1 MLNTWVAGLLP
12 LFVLSDHYIWS
23 GGCLYMRKID
33 VTPSTTD
40 ETVKKKKKKPN
51 ESVTTGQNLI
61 VTECPSMI
69 DNLI

>member
-1 MLNTWVAGLLP
+1 
-12 LFVLSDHYIWS
+12 
-23 GGCLYMRKID
+23 MRKID

-40 ETVKKKKKKPN
+40 EMVKKKKTKQTN

-61 VTECPSMI
+61 VTGCPSMI

>member
-1 MLNTWVAGLLP
+1 
-12 LFVLSDHYIWS
+12 
-23 GGCLYMRKID
+23 MRKID

-40 ETVKKKKKKPN
+40 EMVKKKKPN

-61 VTECPSMI
+61 VTGCPSMI

>member
-1 MLNTWVAGLLP
+1 
-12 LFVLSDHYIWS
+12 
-23 GGCLYMRKID
+23 MRKID

-40 ETVKKKKKKPN
+40 EMVKKKKEKPN

-61 VTECPSMI
+61 VTGCPSMI

>member
-1 MLNTWVAGLLP
+1 MLNTWVAGILP

-40 ETVKKKKKKPN
+40 EMVKKKKKNQTKA
-51 ESVTTGQNLI
+51 
-61 VTECPSMI
+61 
-69 DNLI
+69 